1 MKIFN
6 MFSTG
11 QIYFAIFFVIA
22 FVITM
27 IIVYRKD
34 LKALKPFYKGTYWI
48 FLFFLIFIGFLFL
61 IKFLMKD

>member
-1 MKIFN
+1 MKIIN

-11 QIYFAIFFVIA
+11 QIYFAIFFIIA

-27 IIVYRKD
+27 ILVYRKD
-34 LKALKPFYKGTYWI
+34 LKILKPFYKGTYT
-48 FLFFLIFIGFLFL
+48 IFIGFIIFIGLLFL

>member
-1 MKIFN
+1 

-11 QIYFAIFFVIA
+11 QIYFAIFFIIA

-27 IIVYRKD
+27 ILVYRKD
-34 LKALKPFYKGTYWI
+34 LKILKPFYKGTYT
-48 FLFFLIFIGFLFL
+48 IFIGFIIFIGLLFL

>member
-22 FVITM
+22 FISTM

-34 LKALKPFYKGTYWI
+34 LRALKEEDTKYLKYLSLLNKEEI
-48 FLFFLIFIGFLFL
+48 DNEYFFDLQI
-61 IKFLMKD
+61 

>member
-1 MKIFN
+1 

-22 FVITM
+22 FITTM
-27 IIVYRKD
+27 IVVYRKD
-34 LKALKPFYKGTYWI
+34 LKTLKPFYKGTYWV
-48 FLFFLIFIGFLFL
+48 FLGFLAFIGLLFI